1 MPAQRVGKNAVAIGR
16 FDVVGQDAAAT
27 PEFIGHI
34 ALARERA
41 TNYRVTE
48 PLNVVHMRPPL
59 EHAGQCHAHCIGSV
73 GLTADEEQ
81 QIAVFSDEIQSEYLA
96 AQVNTRSQYVIS
108 PHVKEV
114 RSDDGTVVCYR
125 FSCAGFVIEAY
136 HEAGIDVLTFAD
148 EDLPPVSLDALKTQ
162 YPRFAGLLDSD
173 RMREEL
179 GIPGDGPWRVVL
191 AGYVMNALDRPES
204 AIRSLRYSPQPGDEF
219 FPRR

>member
-41 TNYRVTE
+41 TNYRATE

-59 EHAGQCHAHCIGSV
+59 EQAGQCRANCVGSA

-114 RSDDGTVVCYR
+114 RSDDGTIVCYR

-136 HEAGIDVLTFAD
+136 REAGIDVLAFAD

-162 YPRFAGLLDSD
+162 YPRLAGLLDSD
-173 RMREEL
+173 RIREEL

-191 AGYVMNALDRPES
+191 AG
-204 AIRSLRYSPQPGDEF
+204 
-219 FPRR
+219 